1 MQRSTDNEKRESLL
15 ILSRI
20 GAALRE
26 ATAHVA
32 SVEQPPHIQRLLAEL
47 GRLGADGKP
56 PGCPDGQSD

>member
-1 MQRSTDNEKRESLL
+1 MQRSKDNETRESLL

-26 ATAHVA
+26 ATGHVA
-32 SVEQPPHIQRLLAEL
+32 GAEQPLRMQRLLAAL

-56 PGCPDGQSD
+56 PDRSDGAL

>member
-47 GRLGADGKP
+47 GRLGAEWEAARLPRRAK
-56 PGCPDGQSD
+56 